1 MTSDIP
7 VPVIQVPAGE
17 EAGGFNPPEEGEGG
31 DGGEGGR
38 VD

>member
-7 VPVIQVPAGE
+7 VPVIQVPARK

-31 DGGEGGR
+31 DGGE
-38 VD
+38 